1 LRFRVLLWVESL
13 VSEPDVLEEVERL
26 IAALEAHPD
35 PTVRESVQT
44 LLKAID
50 AIHRTALE
58 KLVAAIQSMAGEPFL
73 RRMYGDP
80 AIRLLLMSYD
90 LVPVDRRLQAEEA
103 LDTVRGHLHAHGID
117 VDTEVVGG
125 VVYAR
130 LHGARDPEAARRDVT
145 EALKA
150 NFIGFQE
157 LVLRDRDREG
167 PQPIVSL
174 RRPVYKRALGA
185 AELPPGT
192 FKAIELDE
200 LPLLLANV
208 SGDVYAVFNRCGS
221 TPLPLEFGALS
232 GPELR
237 CSFHGCVYD
246 VRTGKRLDVA
256 GEGLRVFP
264 VRLEN
269 GAVLVALGV
278 S

>member
-1 LRFRVLLWVESL
+1 M
-13 VSEPDVLEEVERL
+13 SEPDVLEEVERL
-26 IAALEAHPD
+26 IATLEAHPD
-35 PTVRESVQT
+35 PSVRESVRA
-44 LLKAID
+44 LLQGID
-50 AIHRTALE
+50 AVHRTALE

-103 LDTVRGHLHAHGID
+103 LDEVRGHLHAHGVD
-117 VDTEVVGG
+117 VEITEVVGG
-125 VVYAR
+125 VVYVK
-130 LHGARDPEAARRDVT
+130 LHGAADAKAARRDLT

-150 NFIGFQE
+150 RFIGFQE
-157 LVLRDRDREG
+157 LVLRDREAPG
-167 PQPIVSL
+167 ASLVSL
-174 RRPVYKRALGA
+174 KRPIYKRALGA
-185 AELPPGT
+185 VELPPGT
-192 FKAIELDE
+192 FKAVDLEE

-208 SGDVYAVFNRCGS
+208 SGDVYAVTNRCGS
-221 TPLPLEFGALS
+221 SPLPLQFGALS
-232 GPELR
+232 GAELR

-246 VRTGKRLDVA
+246 VRSGKRLDAA

-264 VRLEN
+264 VRVED